1 MRARETELTNEWM
14 SACSIDRCY
23 RVVSAINA
31 ISIHEKLKR
40 SGFDGESRPDEVR
53 KAKDVLLDFIEIF
66 SDIVNDAER
75 HPERIVVGVDPR
87 TGDLAQRFLSIKRQQ
102 PRTSSLATV
111 SLEELSDLVEP
122 EDDADRRRLL
132 DYLRDLRNLLEDHVR
147 ADVVDIIGGP

>member
-14 SACSIDRCY
+14 SACSFDRCY

-40 SGFDGESRPDEVR
+40 SGFDGESRLDEVR

-75 HPERIVVGVDPR
+75 HPERIVVGVDPQDWR
-87 TGDLAQRFLSIKRQQ
+87 PGPAFPEYQEAA
-102 PRTSSLATV
+102 ATDIV
-111 SLEELSDLVEP
+111 ARHCV
-122 EDDADRRRLL
+122 AGGA
-132 DYLRDLRNLLEDHVR
+132 VR
-147 ADVVDIIGGP
+147 PGGT

>member
-14 SACSIDRCY
+14 SACSFERCY

-31 ISIHEKLKR
+31 ISIHEKLKG
-40 SGFDGESRPDEVR
+40 SGYDGESRLDEVR

-132 DYLRDLRNLLEDHVR
+132 DYLRDLRNLLEDHALR
-147 ADVVDIIGGP
+147 LLTETAD